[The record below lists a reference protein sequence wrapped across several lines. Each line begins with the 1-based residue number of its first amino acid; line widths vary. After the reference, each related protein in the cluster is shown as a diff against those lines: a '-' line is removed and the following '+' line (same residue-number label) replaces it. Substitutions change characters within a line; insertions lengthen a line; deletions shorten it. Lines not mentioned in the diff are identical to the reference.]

1 MNPQH
6 PQQRFVVCEVV
17 IHLRTRPQNYENLLH
32 EAKFL
37 HSKASTLQLYI
48 GTQMHQ
54 SQLPKKEV
62 PFIRSH
68 ATVNNYTSEALYYS
82 LMKAIAARTDD
93 VRKFSS
99 PVVTQTNKPLY
110 VPFL

>member
-17 IHLRTRPQNYENLLH
+17 VHLRTRPQNYENLLH

-48 GTQMHQ
+48 GLQMHQ

-68 ATVNNYTSEALYYS
+68 YTSEQIQLYIRSTVLFAYEGNS
-82 LMKAIAARTDD
+82 DAHR
-93 VRKFSS
+93 
-99 PVVTQTNKPLY
+99 
-110 VPFL
+110 